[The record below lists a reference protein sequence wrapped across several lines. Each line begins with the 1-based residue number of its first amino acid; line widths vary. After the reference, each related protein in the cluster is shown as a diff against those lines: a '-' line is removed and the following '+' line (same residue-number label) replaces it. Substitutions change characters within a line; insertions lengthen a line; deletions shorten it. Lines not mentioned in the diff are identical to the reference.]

1 MKHLRKPTL
10 PVAPWD
16 IPDPSGEKWDAAP
29 DEAIISIVR
38 AKVTPPSRKSSPK
51 KPVDEAVMHNLMPAQ
66 STPVRALVGRTFMGQ
81 LNVSDLDY
89 MAKAILQ
96 LLDEMHELRERVR
109 ILEAGGN
116 EH

>member
-16 IPDPSGEKWDAAP
+16 IPDPSGEQWDAAP
-29 DEAIISIVR
+29 DETIISIVR
-38 AKVTPPSRKSSPK
+38 EKVTPPKAK
-51 KPVDEAVMHNLMPAQ
+51 KPAQEPVEKNAIHKLPPAQ
-66 STPVRALVGRTFMGQ
+66 STPVRALFGRTFMGH

-109 ILEAGGN
+109 ILEARD
-116 EH
+116 